1 MCDFAVHHYE
11 RAGEADSLQN
21 HEINRGQAV
30 SVGELGSLERQEE
43 RNRATG
49 PHKPGRP
56 LRAVTRPATG
66 IDLLSF
72 PFSSSSAYILEAYAL
87 KDVAARKAVRV
98 VRQRLL
104 DIGEDE
110 QSTPQLG
117 EGSSLRRKGPSASY
131 GTLPSHSPARSRF
144 TARLALPS
152 RQSSDTHSLPGQSSA
167 LASPTMRSFPGRT
180 SMYFG
185 AERPIAAY
193 DAPLLK
199 DIQRTAAE
207 PISAQVNG
215 LRVWYAS
222 FTSIDW
228 LHDAIKDG
236 VRRAR
241 MRARK
246 SARGRLLVATD
257 RFVGWLI
264 VTIVGVL
271 TALIAFAIVRAE
283 MTMFDYKEGYCTAG
297 WWKARRF
304 CCPALVE
311 EGLPNF
317 SVSYF
322 DGAFNSTGEE
332 MCPNWRTWSEVFGQ
346 AAERRGAWVGL
357 KAEMVEY
364 ISYACIAVCPLLLND
379 GIHSY

>member
-1 MCDFAVHHYE
+1 MSLRGKRSVNSLFKRDSADDTDAPPTD
-11 RAGEADSLQN
+11 AGS
-21 HEINRGQAV
+21 
-30 SVGELGSLERQEE
+30 
-43 RNRATG
+43 G
-49 PHKPGRP
+49 PASTTWR
-56 LRAVTRPATG
+56 
-66 IDLLSF
+66 
-72 PFSSSSAYILEAYAL
+72 
-87 KDVAARKAVRV
+87 
-98 VRQRLL
+98 RQRLL

-110 QSTPQLG
+110 RSTPQLG

-144 TARLALPS
+144 TGRIALPS

-167 LASPTMRSFPGRT
+167 LVSPTMRSFPGRT

-241 MRARK
+241 R
-246 SARGRLLVATD
+246 
-257 RFVGWLI
+257 
-264 VTIVGVL
+264 
-271 TALIAFAIVRAE
+271 
-283 MTMFDYKEGYCTAG
+283 
-297 WWKARRF
+297 
-304 CCPALVE
+304 P
-311 EGLPNF
+311 
-317 SVSYF
+317 
-322 DGAFNSTGEE
+322 
-332 MCPNWRTWSEVFGQ
+332 
-346 AAERRGAWVGL
+346 
-357 KAEMVEY
+357 
-364 ISYACIAVCPLLLND
+364 
-379 GIHSY
+379 